1 MIDCQSIFQNIEV
14 IEIGRRTAKLPLFY
28 VIVTKV
34 SFSRFLPLTALSKR
48 SYLWGNGRFSVVN
61 FFLFNFYDGYLFTAV
76 LYVLKHMRK

>member
-48 SYLWGNGRFSVVN
+48 SYLWGNGI
-61 FFLFNFYDGYLFTAV
+61 
-76 LYVLKHMRK
+76 KI